1 MKNNHP
7 TYIDN
12 RGSFTSILLNQNDLN
27 WDQVSISIN
36 EKPGT
41 FRGLHYQ
48 TNPKQIKYIK
58 VVQGKI
64 IDILYDLNTKEVS
77 HFLVDNQ
84 SSVFVESDKA
94 HGFIT
99 LEPNTIVTYLIKGN
113 YDPMSEHSIVW
124 HTIDEVKEIVQDN
137 LRKLNV
143 DITISEKDEIGK

>member
-12 RGSFTSILLNQNDLN
+12 RGSFTSILLNQNDLK

-36 EKPGT
+36 DKPGT

-48 TNPKQIKYIK
+48 TNPKQTKYIK

-84 SSVFVESDKA
+84 SSVFVDSNKA
-94 HGFIT
+94 HGFLT
-99 LEPNTIVTYLIKGN
+99 LEPNTVVVYLSKGSYN
-113 YDPMSEHSIVW
+113 PSSEKSIVW
-124 HTIDEVKEIVQDN
+124 DTIDEVKEILQDN